1 MGWVSARGGRR
12 YTYFMGDNGEV
23 HRSRWQKVCETVE
36 GATTDLKPQGLM
48 DLVGSEFHDAYRQF
62 GVAYPEQQLELQL
75 LYGDSQRAF
84 EEKTRESLKTTLHHV
99 LSNVL
104 RDQRL
109 GDPQPDKYL
118 AAYLE
123 REILRIRVRID
134 QDGELAVNRGLN
146 IGFIAGVFLLFVPL
160 VAGEKLLGLCDV
172 SLNCTDR
179 WSLLGAFV
187 CGGAGAFGAVLS
199 VLTRLRNSGDGLTR
213 RPANG
218 GERLSCP
225 ASGPGACGAVVS
237 TGSSSAG
244 CLRSPSTCCSTP
256 VLSPRS
262 RFPLLPLTSVLRIP
276 RRAAPFSGDSGAPW
290 VSWRASTNG
299 GPTDWSDV
307 RSRHD
312 SHVARACPADRH

>member
-218 GERLSCP
+218 GRAVVVPGQRSRSMRRGGVHRIFLGWLLAIAVYLLLNSGLVAAIEIP
-225 ASGPGACGAVVS
+225 AAAADVCSSDSTESGTVFWGFWGAVGFLAGFNERWAYGLVGREVS
-237 TGSSSAG
+237 T
-244 CLRSPSTCCSTP
+244 RQ
-256 VLSPRS
+256 S
-262 RFPLLPLTSVLRIP
+262 R
-276 RRAAPFSGDSGAPW
+276 G
-290 VSWRASTNG
+290 
-299 GPTDWSDV
+299 
-307 RSRHD
+307 
-312 SHVARACPADRH
+312 

>member
-1 MGWVSARGGRR
+1 MGWVFAGGGRR
-12 YTYFMGDNGEV
+12 YTYFMGDNGEG

-36 GATTDLKPQGLM
+36 GATTDLRPQGLM
-48 DLVGSEFHDAYRQF
+48 DLVGSEFQDAYRQF
-62 GVAYPEQQLELQL
+62 GVAFPEQQLELQL

-84 EEKTRESLKTTLHHV
+84 EEKTRESLKTTVHHV

-109 GDPQPDKYL
+109 GDPQPDKHL

-146 IGFIAGVFLLFVPL
+146 IGFVAGVFLLFVPL
-160 VAGEKLLGLCDV
+160 LAGEKLLGLCDV

-179 WSLLGAFV
+179 WGLLGAFV

-199 VLTRLRNSGDGLTR
+199 VLTRLRNNDDVTR

-218 GERLSCP
+218 GKAAVAPGQLSRSMRRGGVHRIFLGWLLAIAVYLLLSTGLVAAIEIP
-225 ASGPGACGAVVS
+225 AAAADVCSAESTANGTLFWGFWGAV
-237 TGSSSAG
+237 GFLAG
-244 CLRSPSTCCSTP
+244 FNERWAYGLVGREVTT
-256 VLSPRS
+256 RQT
-262 RFPLLPLTSVLRIP
+262 R
-276 RRAAPFSGDSGAPW
+276 G
-290 VSWRASTNG
+290 
-299 GPTDWSDV
+299 
-307 RSRHD
+307 
-312 SHVARACPADRH
+312 